1 MMCWH
6 FVYPALLAA
15 RVASASVTSASAL
28 HVWTS
33 RSGIAHPRMACL
45 HNLLHAP
52 HFACLEPDL
61 DTARVEGGCREDV
74 LHDAAGP
81 FPGPLVVLLRDVH
94 PQPWLDVCA
103 VLTVHT
109 LMSFTLEAEA
119 AAKMPPLAARTLTEV
134 PVWRCAPA

>member
-6 FVYPALLAA
+6 FVSRALLAA

-33 RSGIAHPRMACL
+33 RSGIANPRMACL
-45 HNLLHAP
+45 HHFLHTP

-61 DTARVEGGCREDV
+61 DTARVEGRCREDV
-74 LHDAAGP
+74 LHDAASQ

-109 LMSFTLEAEA
+109 LMSFTF
-119 AAKMPPLAARTLTEV
+119 
-134 PVWRCAPA
+134 